1 MIGIY
6 CFTNKINNK
15 KYIGQS
21 INIEERYKAH
31 KYNYSKNNT
40 CFYKAINEYGWD
52 NFSFK
57 VLEQCLIKELNDKEK
72 YWIQYFDSFNNG
84 YNSTS
89 GTQGEH
95 YEVKEESR
103 LKHSGENHPFSV
115 LTEDDV
121 FNIREYR
128 LQGLKRLEVY
138 NKYKDKISIKGFQH
152 IWQGDRWTFI
162 HMDIYEKI
170 PKSNKQNPLYS
181 NDTIYNLRL
190 DFMNGLSKK
199 ELVEKYNKN
208 RRTIER
214 WLKLETRVSKDSI
227 PKGYTKDLYYNN

>member
-15 KYIGQS
+15 KYVGQS
-21 INIEERYKAH
+21 INIEERYKNH
-31 KYNYSKNNT
+31 KSNYKRMST
-40 CFYKAINEYGWD
+40 SFYKAVREYGWD
-52 NFSFK
+52 NFSFE
-57 VLEQCLIKELNDKEK
+57 VLEECSKEK
-72 YWIQYFDSFNNG
+72 LNERERYWIEHLDSFNNG
-84 YNSTS
+84 YNLTTGS
-89 GTQGEH
+89 QGEH

-128 LQGLKRLEVY
+128 LQGLERLEVY
-138 NKYKDKISIKGFQH
+138 SKYKDKISVKGFQH

-170 PKSNKQNPLYS
+170 PKSNKQNPLYP
-181 NDTIYNLRL
+181 NDIVYNVRL

-199 ELVEKYNKN
+199 ELIKKYSKD

-214 WLKLETRVSKDSI
+214 WLKLETRINKESI
-227 PKGYTKDLYYNN
+227 PEGYTKDLYYN